1 MADAL
6 VDPRCHCTLR
16 QWQSTSK
23 DDNRSSRRI
32 SFSRLFNLFL
42 VLLLVFPLLSQPVEP
57 ARTINACQNKQRNCT
72 QEMHRP
78 QDVKVTRSNP
88 RRLSSDQNQFNV
100 PAAPSRGRHG
110 RRSPPSPW
118 ANSRRYNASDHEVP
132 SGPNPISN

>member
-6 VDPRCHCTLR
+6 ADPRCHCTLR
-16 QWQSTSK
+16 QWKSTSK
-23 DDNRSSRRI
+23 DDNRSNRRI

-57 ARTINACQNKQRNCT
+57 ARTINACQKKQRNCT

-78 QDVKVTRSNP
+78 QDVKVTSSNP

-100 PAAPSRGRHG
+100 PAAPSRGRHA